1 MANYGLTRSGF
12 VRKRMPEQLQELY
25 ENAKKMFG
33 EDIDLSPETVM
44 GMMLSIESER
54 FAALWELIESVY
66 SAMYPMSAT
75 GANLDRAVSFT
86 GVTRLQAEHST
97 VPVIFYGNAGVEIP
111 QYTAVRNAATQTLY
125 YSDEDA
131 RIDSNQA
138 AYARIELN
146 SNTINTGDVFSAVVN
161 GVTYRFTATRS
172 SRASVIQGLAN
183 QLKAISYADVSNDN
197 VIIEISAQ
205 SIPHFSISVSQ
216 NLTLSRLGV
225 RCMLSTESPSEDKAD
240 IGQMIELVNMID
252 GVVEVNNVV
261 EGASGRLEESDIEL
275 YQRYHRGVW
284 QNGAG
289 TIDSLYANLSKVAGV
304 HSLRIYENDAD
315 QTINGIPKRSLYAV
329 VKGGLDTDIA
339 STLLKF
345 KPLGIGTHGQT
356 EVTVRD
362 SQNQPHLIKFSRPTK
377 CYIWLK
383 VTIETFVDEG
393 EIARAGYIVS
403 ALNNI
408 LKYGKSLGVGAD
420 VIHQRLIAACIAVQG
435 VGKVTIQIGKTNN
448 ITDPEPRYQE
458 QNITIAPDE
467 EAIFDPSIIVMS

>member
-12 VRKRMPEQLQELY
+12 VRKRMPEQLKELY

-44 GMMLSIESER
+44 GMMLNIESER

-97 VPVIFYGNAGVEIP
+97 VPVIFYGNTGVEIP
-111 QYTAVRNAATQTLY
+111 RYTAVRNAGTQVLY

-146 SNTINTGDVFSAVVN
+146 SNTINTGDVFSVVVN
-161 GVTYRFTATRS
+161 GVTYRFTAMRS
-172 SRASVIQGLAN
+172 SSASIIQGLAN

-289 TIDSLYANLSKVAGV
+289 TIDSLYANLSKV
-304 HSLRIYENDAD
+304 
-315 QTINGIPKRSLYAV
+315 
-329 VKGGLDTDIA
+329 
-339 STLLKF
+339 
-345 KPLGIGTHGQT
+345 
-356 EVTVRD
+356 
-362 SQNQPHLIKFSRPTK
+362 
-377 CYIWLK
+377 
-383 VTIETFVDEG
+383 
-393 EIARAGYIVS
+393 
-403 ALNNI
+403 
-408 LKYGKSLGVGAD
+408 
-420 VIHQRLIAACIAVQG
+420 
-435 VGKVTIQIGKTNN
+435 
-448 ITDPEPRYQE
+448 
-458 QNITIAPDE
+458 
-467 EAIFDPSIIVMS
+467 

>member
-1 MANYGLTRSGF
+1 M
-12 VRKRMPEQLQELY
+12 Q
-25 ENAKKMFG
+25 
-33 EDIDLSPETVM
+33 
-44 GMMLSIESER
+44 
-54 FAALWELIESVY
+54 ALKS
-66 SAMYPMSAT
+66 
-75 GANLDRAVSFT
+75 
-86 GVTRLQAEHST
+86 
-97 VPVIFYGNAGVEIP
+97 P
-111 QYTAVRNAATQTLY
+111 QYTAVRNAGTQVLY

-146 SNTINTGDVFSAVVN
+146 SNTINTGDVFSVVVN
-161 GVTYRFTATRS
+161 GVTYRFTAMRS
-172 SRASVIQGLAN
+172 SSASIIQGLAN

-383 VTIETFVDEG
+383 VTIETFVDED
-393 EIARAGYIVS
+393 EIARAGYIVRCTQQY
-403 ALNNI
+403 LEI
-408 LKYGKSLGVGAD
+408 W
-420 VIHQRLIAACIAVQG
+420 
-435 VGKVTIQIGKTNN
+435 
-448 ITDPEPRYQE
+448 
-458 QNITIAPDE
+458 
-467 EAIFDPSIIVMS
+467 